1 MEKFIKIAEISLF
14 ESHEASRMLLSL
26 INQGFQPMLYEEY
39 GDGRKLY
46 YVMQKR
52 RKQLKLLFH
61 IKKRE

>member
-1 MEKFIKIAEISLF
+1 MEKFIKIAEINLF

-46 YVMQKR
+46 YVMQK
-52 RKQLKLLFH
+52 
-61 IKKRE
+61 EENN

>member
-46 YVMQKR
+46 YVMQKEENNWN
-52 RKQLKLLFH
+52 FCF
-61 IKKRE
+61 I